1 MSEYP
6 TINVNGIY
14 YLDTPE
20 QRLILIEQL
29 KKENE
34 ELKKKNEELMKKI
47 KKLTSKDN

>member
-29 KKENE
+29 KKRKRRTKEKKRRVNE
-34 ELKKKNEELMKKI
+34 ENKKVNK
-47 KKLTSKDN
+47 